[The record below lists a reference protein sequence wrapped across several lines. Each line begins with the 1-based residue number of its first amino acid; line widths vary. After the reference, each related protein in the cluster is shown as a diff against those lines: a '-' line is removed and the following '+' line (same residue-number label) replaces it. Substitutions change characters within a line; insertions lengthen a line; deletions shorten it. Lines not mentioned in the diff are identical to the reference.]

1 MKINKHDFN
10 KLKILLEKGTIT
22 KSAFKNQD
30 IVDGLKQNGSVK
42 DGKKT
47 PKLRYIELLK
57 AENIFLFLQQNNYN
71 INSLEDI
78 DSYIED
84 MFNSSVSR
92 DTIQKHTSN
101 TKSKTSKSL
110 KGLYVSSLQDI
121 DIKIDDEVVTIIPQN
136 GMGYF
141 LFYTQKVELFEDT
154 VIVGIEN
161 YQVVWFAKKYK
172 EFFKNKKVLF
182 VVTNPYF
189 LSWIE
194 DKENEYIHFG
204 DYDLAGINIYLNKVI
219 PRLKKVKKHS
229 IFIPKN
235 IENLIK
241 EHGDFEL
248 FKKQLQYE
256 DITASQDEISKL
268 ISKIKSYKKGL
279 EQEGLYLF

>member
-1 MKINKHDFN
+1 MKINKHDFT

-57 AENIFLFLQQNNYN
+57 PENIFLFLQQNNYN

-172 EFFKNKKVLF
+172 EFFKDKKVLF
-182 VVTNPYF
+182 VYINTIF
-189 LSWIE
+189 LKWIE

-229 IFIPKN
+229 IFIPKD
-235 IENLIK
+235 IEKLVQK
-241 EHGDFEL
+241 DGDSEL
-248 FKKQLQYE
+248 FKKQLRYE
-256 DITASQDEISKL
+256 NITASQDNIAKL
-268 ISKIKSYKKGL
+268 ISTIKYYKKGL

>member
-1 MKINKHDFN
+1 MKINKHDFT

-57 AENIFLFLQQNNYN
+57 PENIFLFLQQNNYN

-78 DSYIED
+78 DSYIKD

-110 KGLYVSSLQDI
+110 DGLYISSLQDI

-141 LFYTQKVELFEDT
+141 LFYTQEVELFEDT

-172 EFFKNKKVLF
+172 EFFKDKKVLF
-182 VVTNPYF
+182 VYINTIF
-189 LSWIE
+189 LKWIE

-229 IFIPKN
+229 IFIPKD
-235 IENLIK
+235 IEKLIK
-241 EHGDFEL
+241 EHGDFKL
-248 FKKQLQYE
+248 FKKQLRYE
-256 DITASQDEISKL
+256 DITASQDNIAKL
-268 ISKIKSYKKGL
+268 ISTIKYYKKGL

>member
-1 MKINKHDFN
+1 MKINKHDFT

-57 AENIFLFLQQNNYN
+57 PENIFLFLQQNNYN

-92 DTIQKHTSN
+92 DIIQKYTSN

-110 KGLYVSSLQDI
+110 DGLYVSSLQDI

-172 EFFKNKKVLF
+172 EFFKDKKVLF
-182 VVTNPYF
+182 VYINTIF
-189 LSWIE
+189 LKWIE

-229 IFIPKN
+229 ILIPKD
-235 IENLIK
+235 IEKLIQK
-241 EHGDFEL
+241 DGGSEL
-248 FKKQLQYE
+248 FKKQLRYE
-256 DITASQDEISKL
+256 NITASQDNIAKL
-268 ISKIKSYKKGL
+268 ISTIKYYKKGL

>member
-1 MKINKHDFN
+1 MKINKHDFT

-57 AENIFLFLQQNNYN
+57 PENIFLFLQQNNYN

-172 EFFKNKKVLF
+172 EFFKDKKVLF
-182 VVTNPYF
+182 VYINTIF
-189 LSWIE
+189 LKWIE

-229 IFIPKN
+229 IFIPKD
-235 IENLIK
+235 IEKLIQK
-241 EHGDFEL
+241 DGGSEL
-248 FKKQLQYE
+248 FKKQLRYE
-256 DITASQDEISKL
+256 NITASQDNIAKL
-268 ISKIKSYKKGL
+268 ISTIKYYKKGL